1 MHDDTALGT
10 DTQRIAPPGALT
22 WDSPAQRNR
31 RLRAWRKA
39 VSLTFAEQPR
49 CLRVAWALDHLFN
62 ARTGFCNAS
71 NTYLAS
77 ETGLTPRN
85 LQKALAALESD
96 GALVRGVTVQKGG
109 QRWRAIYPAKAIL
122 TVMGS
127 RLPVDM
133 GGHVHQVDV
142 QNLRR
147 IPRMPKSQLAYARL
161 AAGVASRTATAP
173 QQSPQPQTEE
183 AGHPSDGVTGKDGA
197 PPATPE
203 WRS

>member
-1 MHDDTALGT
+1 MSTTASNGSQGAQQAADTNT
-10 DTQRIAPPGALT
+10 ETYYAPPGALT
-22 WDSPAQRNR
+22 WKSAAQRNQ
-31 RLRAWRKA
+31 RLRAWRQA
-39 VSLTFAEQPR
+39 VSLVFAEQPR

-62 ARTGFCNAS
+62 AKTGFCNAS
-71 NTYLAS
+71 NTHLAS

-142 QNLRR
+142 QNLSRR
-147 IPRMPKSQLAYARL
+147 PQLPKSELERARL
-161 AAGVASRTATAP
+161 AAKLRQERET
-173 QQSPQPQTEE
+173 
-183 AGHPSDGVTGKDGA
+183 
-197 PPATPE
+197 
-203 WRS
+203 

>member
-96 GALVRGVTVQKGG
+96 GALVRGVTVQKSG
-109 QRWRAIYPAKAIL
+109 QRWRAIYPAKTIL
-122 TVMGS
+122 TVGGA

-133 GGHVHQVDV
+133 GGHVYQVDV
-142 QNLRR
+142 HSKTFTGPGAKPQGGR
-147 IPRMPKSQLAYARL
+147 KAR
-161 AAGVASRTATAP
+161 GRDVA
-173 QQSPQPQTEE
+173 
-183 AGHPSDGVTGKDGA
+183 
-197 PPATPE
+197 
-203 WRS
+203 